1 MERLKTSD
9 VSISN
14 RNIKCPI
21 GKSIFAVILP
31 LKLFRVA
38 VANVDI
44 GNLSPSIHSL
54 KMFVAYRMLVKFE
67 QNRMSNLHEIECFDQ
82 KKWAF

>member
-44 GNLSPSIHSL
+44 GNLKSL
-54 KMFVAYRMLVKFE
+54 YTFLKNVCSL
-67 QNRMSNLHEIECFDQ
+67 LHASEILTKSYVQ
-82 KKWAF
+82 STRN